1 MKIKKRFNPLK
12 KINKYYIS
20 SLLASLSFAA
30 QAAVLPGTDPAAVQ
44 RLDQDRLDRYQ
55 QEESLQK
62 AVPIVPEI
70 TVLEQESATKVAS
83 DVKNIPVS
91 QFDVDHSDLL
101 SADEIK
107 FVLAPYQGRYVSLK
121 ELFEAVGKLNQL
133 YDTKNIKTA
142 RAILPPQEVKDGTVK
157 IQLIEARLGGI
168 IISGLK
174 SVRSDF
180 VADRIHMKSG
190 DLISVTQLED
200 DLIRFNALYEP
211 KLRADVSAGA
221 EVGKTDITVEVQEPQ
236 KYHLTTFADNAGRD
250 TVGEG
255 RIGAIYRVNNL
266 LGVNDSIQVV
276 ATGTSGS
283 RSYGF
288 SYSIPVSSN
297 DMRLDVAYNYGKIKV
312 VNGPFV
318 PLDITGNS
326 RDLTVGLTQPFLV
339 GINRQWAA
347 YSRLS
352 SRNSISQF
360 SGFTQ
365 QDLSLEVIALGLSGE
380 AHYNSYAWSLDSSLN
395 FGTKSFGGDE
405 QFSYYRAN
413 ASRVDRLTDRL
424 QLLTKAGLQYSFSQ
438 VIPSGEQFQVGGLY
452 SVRGFSE
459 GLLSGRNGYFGSA
472 ELRAALNAPPQDSIT
487 GFPPL
492 VQALVFLDHG
502 AALPYRP
509 GQSTTKDDYLSGAGV
524 GLMMD
529 FGSRISTRLTF
540 AYPLDNNPSELNR
553 RSPRILAGV
562 NVSWF

>member
-1 MKIKKRFNPLK
+1 MKKLK
-12 KINKYYIS
+12 KYYVFG
-20 SLLASLSFAA
+20 LLASLSVAA

-44 RLDQDRLDRYQ
+44 RLNQDRLDRFR

-62 AVPIVPEI
+62 ALPIVPEI
-70 TVLEQESATKVAS
+70 SVPEQESATKEAS
-83 DVKNIPVS
+83 DIKNIPVS
-91 QFDVDHSDLL
+91 RFDVDHSDLL
-101 SADEIK
+101 SVDEIK
-107 FVLAPYQGRYVSLK
+107 LVLTPYQGRDVSLK
-121 ELFEAVGKLNQL
+121 ELFEAVAKLNQL
-133 YDTKNIKTA
+133 YDAKNIKTA
-142 RAILPPQEVKDGTVK
+142 RAILPPQEVNDGTVK
-157 IQLIEARLGGI
+157 IQLIEARLGSI

-180 VADRIHMKSG
+180 VADRIHLKSG
-190 DLISVTQLED
+190 DLISVSQLED

-211 KLRADVSAGA
+211 KLRADVRAGA
-221 EVGKTDITVEVQEPQ
+221 EVGKTDIAIEVQEAQ

-250 TVGEG
+250 TVGEA
-255 RIGAIYRVNNL
+255 RVGAIYRVNNL
-266 LGVNDSIQVV
+266 AGINDSIQVV

-283 RSYGF
+283 RSYGL
-288 SYSIPVSSN
+288 SYSIPVSHN
-297 DMRLDVAYNYGKIKV
+297 DMRLDVSYNYGNIKV

-318 PLDITGNS
+318 PLDITGSS
-326 RDLTVGLTQPFLV
+326 RDLSVGLTQPFSV

-365 QDLSLEVIALGLSGE
+365 QDLNLKVFALGLRGE
-380 AHYNSYAWSLDSSLN
+380 AHYNTYAWSLDNSLN
-395 FGTKSFGGDE
+395 FGTKSLGGDA

-413 ASRVDRLTDRL
+413 VSRVDRLADRL

-459 GLLSGRNGYFGSA
+459 GLLSGRNGYFGSI
-472 ELRAALNAPPQDSIT
+472 ELRAALNAPPQDSPT
-487 GFPPL
+487 GLPPL

-509 GQSTTKDDYLSGAGV
+509 GQSRTKDDFLTGAGV

-540 AYPLDNNPSELNR
+540 AYPLDNNPSEMNP